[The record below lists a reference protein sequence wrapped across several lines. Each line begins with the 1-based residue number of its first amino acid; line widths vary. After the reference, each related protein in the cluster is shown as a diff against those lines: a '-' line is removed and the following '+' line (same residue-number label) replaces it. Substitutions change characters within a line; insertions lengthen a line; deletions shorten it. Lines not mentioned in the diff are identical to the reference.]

1 VATVVAARG
10 MWKCWQLYF
19 HIPLVRKE
27 KMDYMIILNKL
38 RGGTFALN
46 CDLIET
52 ISENPDTTI
61 LLTNGNIY
69 IVHESMQEVIDKAME
84 YHHKVCSGIGLRQ
97 KEG

>member
-1 VATVVAARG
+1 
-10 MWKCWQLYF
+10 
-19 HIPLVRKE
+19 
-27 KMDYMIILNKL
+27 MIILNKL
-38 RGGTFALN
+38 RGGTYALN

-69 IVHESMQEVIDKAME
+69 IVNESMQEVIDKATE

-97 KEG
+97 REG